1 MTCTEKLKYL
11 QDRAVECDD
20 ETLRAQYIDAAD
32 RLIGKLQ
39 HSGEISGS
47 EASDIA
53 REWVS
58 AYACKRG
65 LTLAAINNGHVQ

>member
-47 EASDIA
+47 A
-53 REWVS
+53 RPS
-58 AYACKRG
+58 Y
-65 LTLAAINNGHVQ
+65 H